1 MKKLLIALGLTAALA
16 APAMANSLHSR
27 TSTNGY
33 GAYASADR
41 MTPSTVQLNSSVVIS
56 GDGQQIGADPD
67 PNVRLSLHRDAPANT
82 SQ

>member
-1 MKKLLIALGLTAALA
+1 MKKVLIALGLTAALA
-16 APAMANSLHSR
+16 APAMANNLHTRASA
-27 TSTNGY
+27 NGY

-41 MTPSTVQLNSSVVIS
+41 MTTSTVQLNSGVVLS

-67 PNVRLSLHRDAPANT
+67 TNVRLSLHRDAPSNT